1 MRCYNLGML
10 TNQIS
15 TTSYIKSLIKDDY
28 KVGLDSAD
36 GQKKIAKLLNK
47 TVLKGGKRLRPI
59 LTVLFGRLAG
69 VEEHDLQ
76 VLARSIEFVHA
87 ASLAHDDVIDNAT
100 MRRGKPSINVAGD
113 NKMSILAGDFLLA
126 EVISDLSCLGN
137 SEVVTEM
144 ASIIKRLSLG
154 EWLQHECL
162 INKSYSEEIFS
173 QISNNKT
180 SSVLEWCSVSP
191 FVMVRSNKEIINLA
205 RNIGSNLGICFQLY
219 DDLLDFSTDSQ
230 KDQFLDIENGQLTYL
245 SYLYLKQHNLLH
257 EYTGGTKLSSLVDA
271 GKLNSVAPLVKAE
284 ADRHHAVCLDLLEE
298 LLSKL
303 NVSADDKNLHAIK
316 YLFNKLKNRTK

>member
-1 MRCYNLGML
+1 MRCYNLEML
-10 TNQIS
+10 SNDIS
-15 TTSYIKSLIKDDY
+15 TTSYIKSLVKDDFQI
-28 KVGLDSAD
+28 GLNSAD

-69 VEEHDLQ
+69 VDEDDLQ

-126 EVISDLSCLGN
+126 EVINDLSRLGN
-137 SEVVTEM
+137 SDVVIEM

-162 INKSYSEEIFS
+162 VNKSYSEEVFS

-191 FVMVRSNKEIINLA
+191 FVMVRSNDEIINLA

-230 KDQFLDIENGQLTYL
+230 KDQFLDVENGQLTYL
-245 SYLYLKQHNLLH
+245 SYLYLKQQDLLD
-257 EYTGGTKLSSLVDA
+257 EYTNGVQLSSLVDA
-271 GKLNSVAPLVKAE
+271 NKLTSVAPMVKAE
-284 ADRHHAVCLDLLEE
+284 ADRHHKICLELLEE
-298 LLSKL
+298 LSNKL
-303 NVSADDKNLHAIK
+303 DISDKDQNLHTIK